1 MAPEPPWLD
10 DQQQRVW
17 RQWLATG
24 TRLDAAL
31 GRQLQ
36 RDSGLTHRD
45 YEVLVHLTEAPEGQL
60 RMTELADA
68 MLWERSRV
76 SHQIARMAGRGL
88 VERMECA
95 QDRRGVIVAVTEAG
109 RDLLRD
115 AAPGHVRTVR
125 RLLFDHLT
133 DEDLLAL
140 DRLTAAMLA
149 RLDAEAGAFPTD
161 GAHTAYPRMS

>member
-1 MAPEPPWLD
+1 MPPEPPWLD

-17 RQWLATG
+17 RQWLAAG

-45 YEVLVHLTEAPEGQL
+45 YEVLVHLTEAAEGQL
-60 RMTELADA
+60 RMTELAEA

-76 SHQIARMAGRGL
+76 SHQIARMARREL
-88 VERMECA
+88 VERLECP
-95 QDRRGVIVAVTEAG
+95 QDRRGVIVAVTKAG

-115 AAPGHVRTVR
+115 AAPEHVRTVR

-133 DEDLLAL
+133 DEDLRAL
-140 DRLTAAMLA
+140 DRFTAAMLE
-149 RLDAEAGAFPTD
+149 RLDAEAAAFPTD